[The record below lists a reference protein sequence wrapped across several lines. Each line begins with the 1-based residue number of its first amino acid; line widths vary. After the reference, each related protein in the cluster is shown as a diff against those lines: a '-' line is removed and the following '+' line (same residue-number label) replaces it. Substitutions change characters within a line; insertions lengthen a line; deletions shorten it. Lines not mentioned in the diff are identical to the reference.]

1 MVYIAVLQWLSLC
14 HEALRLTVCDRSHL
28 KLNLSCGLMSSQDV
42 SQEMQLWGRKVH
54 EPHFYWSMVSLE
66 SL

>member
-1 MVYIAVLQWLSLC
+1 VYRMMVYIAVLQWLSLC

-42 SQEMQLWGRKVH
+42 SQEMQL
-54 EPHFYWSMVSLE
+54 
-66 SL
+66 